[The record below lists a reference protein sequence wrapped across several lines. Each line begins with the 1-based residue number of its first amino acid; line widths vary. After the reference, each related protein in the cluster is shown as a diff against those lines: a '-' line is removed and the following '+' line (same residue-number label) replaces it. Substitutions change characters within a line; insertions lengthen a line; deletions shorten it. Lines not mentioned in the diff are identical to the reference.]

1 MDSLERYLNAD
12 DRERLAELRYLVER
26 KDELDFA
33 YALQGAM
40 KFWLFIH
47 VPLTGALLIG
57 MLVHT
62 VLVHAF
68 SGGLS

>member
-1 MDSLERYLNAD
+1 MSAGTLWITGEPEFD
-12 DRERLAELRYLVER
+12 DLVNT
-26 KDELDFA
+26 D
-33 YALQGAM
+33 
-40 KFWLFIH
+40 
-47 VPLTGALLIG
+47 PLALLIG